1 MDCFSSLTG
10 IRTDKEPYRAKSAL
24 SLLEPRDLILNFD
37 FECQY
42 FLEVFFRNEPYG
54 VPSHNDGRVPARAPA
69 GSYSETAR
77 RFDVCVENSV
87 PVASGAMARSGLG
100 KGLGALIGTPAVATP
115 KDGSD
120 AGERV
125 HQIELTSIVPSTL
138 QPRKDFAR
146 DVLLELIE
154 SIRQHGII
162 QPLIVR
168 QVGTRF
174 ELIAGER
181 RWRAAQ
187 ELGLATVP
195 AIVRTA
201 NDLEVLELSLI
212 ENLQRADLNPI
223 EEAQGYARLANEFGM
238 RQEDI
243 ALKVGRSRAAVA
255 NALRLLD
262 LHPQVQIWLAQNLVS
277 VGHAK
282 VLLALKAP
290 EEQLL
295 AAETVLRR
303 NATVRSTER
312 MVARLLGIGRGRRKP
327 RRAAG
332 DSSATATAVEDLQN
346 RLQQHLA
353 THVTIH
359 HGEKRGRI
367 EIEYLRNRRSSADY
381 YCSWPAGRRVTRVM
395 NCRGVRR
402 GGRQSK
408 WIKAFQKTDP
418 AGAERDGRGAND
430 RASESKYAKGP
441 ATCGGLASH
450 VISSS

>member
-1 MDCFSSLTG
+1 
-10 IRTDKEPYRAKSAL
+10 
-24 SLLEPRDLILNFD
+24 
-37 FECQY
+37 
-42 FLEVFFRNEPYG
+42 
-54 VPSHNDGRVPARAPA
+54 
-69 GSYSETAR
+69 
-77 RFDVCVENSV
+77 
-87 PVASGAMARSGLG
+87 MARSGLG
-100 KGLGALIGTPAVATP
+100 KGLGALIGTSSVAART
-115 KDGSD
+115 DGDDST
-120 AGERV
+120 ERV
-125 HQIELTSIVPSTL
+125 HQIDLATIVPSTL

-146 DVLLELIE
+146 EPLQELID

-168 QVGTRF
+168 QAGARF

-187 ELGLATVP
+187 EIGLATVP
-195 AIVRTA
+195 AIIRSA

-262 LHPQVQIWLAQNLVS
+262 LHPQVQVWLAQNLLS

-282 VLLALKAP
+282 VLLALKVP

-312 MVARLLGIGRGRRKP
+312 LVARQLGIGRPRRKS
-327 RRAAG
+327 RRAG
-332 DSSATATAVEDLQN
+332 VDLSATTVGDLQN

-359 HGEKRGRI
+359 HGDKRGRI
-367 EIEYLRNRRSSADY
+367 EIEYYGTDDLQRVVTALGL
-381 YCSWPAGRRVTRVM
+381 PA
-395 NCRGVRR
+395 
-402 GGRQSK
+402 
-408 WIKAFQKTDP
+408 
-418 AGAERDGRGAND
+418 
-430 RASESKYAKGP
+430 ES
-441 ATCGGLASH
+441 
-450 VISSS
+450 

>member
-1 MDCFSSLTG
+1 
-10 IRTDKEPYRAKSAL
+10 
-24 SLLEPRDLILNFD
+24 
-37 FECQY
+37 
-42 FLEVFFRNEPYG
+42 
-54 VPSHNDGRVPARAPA
+54 
-69 GSYSETAR
+69 
-77 RFDVCVENSV
+77 
-87 PVASGAMARSGLG
+87 MARSGLG
-100 KGLGALIGTPAVATP
+100 KGLGALIGTPSGAARA
-115 KDGSD
+115 D
-120 AGERV
+120 ASEPGERV
-125 HQIELTSIVPSTL
+125 HQINLAAIVPSAL

-146 DVLLELIE
+146 EALQELID

-168 QVGTRF
+168 ESGARF

-187 ELGLATVP
+187 EIGLTEVP
-195 AIVRTA
+195 AIIRSA

-262 LHPQVQIWLAQNLVS
+262 LHPQAQVWLAQDLLS

-303 NATVRSTER
+303 NATVRGTER
-312 MVARLLGIGRGRRKP
+312 LVARLLGVGRSRR
-327 RRAAG
+327 RRRVG
-332 DSSATATAVEDLQN
+332 SEPSITPTAVEDLQN
-346 RLQQHLA
+346 RLQEHLA

-359 HGEKRGRI
+359 HGDKRGRI
-367 EIEYLRNRRSSADY
+367 EIEYYGNDDLQRI
-381 YCSWPAGRRVTRVM
+381 VTAL
-395 NCRGVRR
+395 GLPP
-402 GGRQSK
+402 
-408 WIKAFQKTDP
+408 TD
-418 AGAERDGRGAND
+418 
-430 RASESKYAKGP
+430 S
-441 ATCGGLASH
+441 
-450 VISSS
+450 

>member
-1 MDCFSSLTG
+1 
-10 IRTDKEPYRAKSAL
+10 
-24 SLLEPRDLILNFD
+24 
-37 FECQY
+37 
-42 FLEVFFRNEPYG
+42 
-54 VPSHNDGRVPARAPA
+54 
-69 GSYSETAR
+69 
-77 RFDVCVENSV
+77 
-87 PVASGAMARSGLG
+87 
-100 KGLGALIGTPAVATP
+100 
-115 KDGSD
+115 
-120 AGERV
+120 
-125 HQIELTSIVPSTL
+125 L

-146 DVLLELIE
+146 EALQELVD

-187 ELGLATVP
+187 EAGLTKAPVIIRS
-195 AIVRTA
+195 AG
-201 NDLEVLELSLI
+201 DMEVLELSLI

-223 EEAQGYARLANEFGM
+223 EEAQGYARLASEFGM

-255 NALRLLD
+255 NAMRLLD
-262 LHPQVQIWLAQNLVS
+262 LHPQVQIWLAQDLLS

-312 MVARLLGIGRGRRKP
+312 LVARQLGIGRSRRKS
-327 RRAAG
+327 RRAGAEQAA
-332 DSSATATAVEDLQN
+332 SSATIEHLQN
-346 RLQQHLA
+346 RLQEHLA
-353 THVTIH
+353 THVSIH

-367 EIEYLRNRRSSADY
+367 EIEYYGSDDLQ
-381 YCSWPAGRRVTRVM
+381 RVVTAL
-395 NCRGVRR
+395 GL
-402 GGRQSK
+402 
-408 WIKAFQKTDP
+408 IP
-418 AGAERDGRGAND
+418 
-430 RASESKYAKGP
+430 SES
-441 ATCGGLASH
+441 
-450 VISSS
+450 

>member
-1 MDCFSSLTG
+1 
-10 IRTDKEPYRAKSAL
+10 
-24 SLLEPRDLILNFD
+24 
-37 FECQY
+37 
-42 FLEVFFRNEPYG
+42 
-54 VPSHNDGRVPARAPA
+54 
-69 GSYSETAR
+69 
-77 RFDVCVENSV
+77 
-87 PVASGAMARSGLG
+87 MARSGLG
-100 KGLGALIGTPAVATP
+100 KGLGALIGTPSVGTAA
-115 KDGSD
+115 D
-120 AGERV
+120 ASESGERV
-125 HQIELTSIVPSTL
+125 HQISLGSVVPSPL
-138 QPRKDFAR
+138 QPRKDFGREA
-146 DVLLELIE
+146 LQELID
-154 SIRQHGII
+154 SIRQRGII

-168 QVGTRF
+168 LATASPSGGGQVGARF

-187 ELGLATVP
+187 EIGLAIVP

-243 ALKVGRSRAAVA
+243 AQKVGRSRAAVA

-262 LHPQVQIWLAQNLVS
+262 LHPQVQVWLGQNLIS

-282 VLLALKAP
+282 VLLALKAS

-312 MVARLLGIGRGRRKP
+312 MVARLLGLGRGRRKS
-327 RRAAG
+327 RRTAAEITT
-332 DSSATATAVEDLQN
+332 TATAVEDLQN

-367 EIEYLRNRRSSADY
+367 EIEYYGTDDLQ
-381 YCSWPAGRRVTRVM
+381 RVVTALGLPR
-395 NCRGVRR
+395 
-402 GGRQSK
+402 
-408 WIKAFQKTDP
+408 
-418 AGAERDGRGAND
+418 
-430 RASESKYAKGP
+430 SES
-441 ATCGGLASH
+441 
-450 VISSS
+450 

>member
-1 MDCFSSLTG
+1 
-10 IRTDKEPYRAKSAL
+10 
-24 SLLEPRDLILNFD
+24 
-37 FECQY
+37 
-42 FLEVFFRNEPYG
+42 
-54 VPSHNDGRVPARAPA
+54 
-69 GSYSETAR
+69 
-77 RFDVCVENSV
+77 
-87 PVASGAMARSGLG
+87 MARSGLG
-100 KGLGALIGTPAVATP
+100 KGLGALIGTPAVAPRADVTEP
-115 KDGSD
+115 
-120 AGERV
+120 GEKV
-125 HQIELTSIVPSTL
+125 HQISLASIVPSTL
-138 QPRKDFAR
+138 QPRKDFGREA
-146 DVLLELIE
+146 LQELID

-168 QVGTRF
+168 PATAGPSAGGQVGARF

-201 NDLEVLELSLI
+201 SDLEVLELSLI

-262 LHPQVQIWLAQNLVS
+262 LHPQVQIWLTQNLLS

-282 VLLALKAP
+282 VLLALKAA

-312 MVARLLGIGRGRRKP
+312 LVARQLGIGRSRRRS
-327 RRAAG
+327 RRAPSELSGAG
-332 DSSATATAVEDLQN
+332 TAVADLQN

-353 THVTIH
+353 THVTIR
-359 HGEKRGRI
+359 HGDNRGRI
-367 EIEYLRNRRSSADY
+367 EIEYYGTDDLQRI
-381 YCSWPAGRRVTRVM
+381 VT
-395 NCRGVRR
+395 
-402 GGRQSK
+402 
-408 WIKAFQKTDP
+408 AL
-418 AGAERDGRGAND
+418 
-430 RASESKYAKGP
+430 
-441 ATCGGLASH
+441 GLPEQE
-450 VISSS
+450 

>member
-1 MDCFSSLTG
+1 
-10 IRTDKEPYRAKSAL
+10 
-24 SLLEPRDLILNFD
+24 
-37 FECQY
+37 
-42 FLEVFFRNEPYG
+42 
-54 VPSHNDGRVPARAPA
+54 
-69 GSYSETAR
+69 
-77 RFDVCVENSV
+77 
-87 PVASGAMARSGLG
+87 
-100 KGLGALIGTPAVATP
+100 
-115 KDGSD
+115 
-120 AGERV
+120 V
-125 HQIELTSIVPSTL
+125 HQINLASVVPSPL

-146 DVLLELIE
+146 EALQELID

-168 QVGTRF
+168 ELATASPSRHTAGGAGARF

-187 ELGLATVP
+187 EIGLTEVP
-195 AIVRTA
+195 AIIRSA

-262 LHPQVQIWLAQNLVS
+262 LHSQVQVWLAQDLLS

-303 NATVRSTER
+303 NATVRATER
-312 MVARLLGIGRGRRKP
+312 LVARLLGIARRRKS
-327 RRAAG
+327 RRVGAVLS
-332 DSSATATAVEDLQN
+332 DIPTAVEDLQS
-346 RLQQHLA
+346 RLQEHLA

-359 HGEKRGRI
+359 HGDKRGRI
-367 EIEYLRNRRSSADY
+367 EIEYYGNDDLQRI
-381 YCSWPAGRRVTRVM
+381 VT
-395 NCRGVRR
+395 
-402 GGRQSK
+402 
-408 WIKAFQKTDP
+408 AL
-418 AGAERDGRGAND
+418 
-430 RASESKYAKGP
+430 
-441 ATCGGLASH
+441 GLPEPE
-450 VISSS
+450 

>member
-1 MDCFSSLTG
+1 
-10 IRTDKEPYRAKSAL
+10 
-24 SLLEPRDLILNFD
+24 
-37 FECQY
+37 
-42 FLEVFFRNEPYG
+42 
-54 VPSHNDGRVPARAPA
+54 
-69 GSYSETAR
+69 
-77 RFDVCVENSV
+77 
-87 PVASGAMARSGLG
+87 MARPALG
-100 KGLGALIGTPAVATP
+100 KGLGALIGTPSVSATT
-115 KDGSD
+115 DIAG

-125 HQIELTSIVPSTL
+125 HQISLASVVPSAL
-138 QPRKDFAR
+138 QPRKDFGREA
-146 DVLLELIE
+146 LQELID

-168 QVGTRF
+168 LATASVAAATGQSGARF

-187 ELGLATVP
+187 EIGLATVP
-195 AIVRTA
+195 AIVRSA
-201 NDLEVLELSLI
+201 NDLEVLGLSLI

-262 LHPQVQIWLAQNLVS
+262 LHPQVQVWLAQNLLS

-312 MVARLLGIGRGRRKP
+312 LVARQLGIGRSRRRS
-327 RRAAG
+327 RRVPSELSVAG
-332 DSSATATAVEDLQN
+332 TAVEDLQN

-359 HGEKRGRI
+359 HGDKRGRI
-367 EIEYLRNRRSSADY
+367 EIEYYGTDDLQ
-381 YCSWPAGRRVTRVM
+381 RVVAAL
-395 NCRGVRR
+395 GLP
-402 GGRQSK
+402 GG
-408 WIKAFQKTDP
+408 
-418 AGAERDGRGAND
+418 
-430 RASESKYAKGP
+430 
-441 ATCGGLASH
+441 
-450 VISSS
+450 

>member
-1 MDCFSSLTG
+1 
-10 IRTDKEPYRAKSAL
+10 
-24 SLLEPRDLILNFD
+24 
-37 FECQY
+37 
-42 FLEVFFRNEPYG
+42 
-54 VPSHNDGRVPARAPA
+54 
-69 GSYSETAR
+69 
-77 RFDVCVENSV
+77 
-87 PVASGAMARSGLG
+87 MARTGLG
-100 KGLGALIGTPAVATP
+100 KGLGALIGTPSVATRA
-115 KDGSD
+115 D
-120 AGERV
+120 AGEPGERV
-125 HQIELTSIVPSTL
+125 HQINLATIVPSPL

-146 DVLLELIE
+146 EALQELID

-168 QVGTRF
+168 EAGARF

-181 RWRAAQ
+181 RWRAAR
-187 ELGLATVP
+187 EIGLAEVP
-195 AIVRTA
+195 AIIRSA

-262 LHPQVQIWLAQNLVS
+262 LHAQVQVWLAQDLLS

-303 NATVRSTER
+303 NATVRATER
-312 MVARLLGIGRGRRKP
+312 LVARLLGIGRRRKS
-327 RRAAG
+327 RRGGTEA
-332 DSSATATAVEDLQN
+332 SVTPTAVEDLQN
-346 RLQQHLA
+346 RLQEHLA

-359 HGEKRGRI
+359 HGDKRGRI
-367 EIEYLRNRRSSADY
+367 EIEYYGSDDLQRIVTALGLR
-381 YCSWPAGRRVTRVM
+381 
-395 NCRGVRR
+395 
-402 GGRQSK
+402 
-408 WIKAFQKTDP
+408 
-418 AGAERDGRGAND
+418 EL
-430 RASESKYAKGP
+430 E
-441 ATCGGLASH
+441 
-450 VISSS
+450 